1 MTAVGEA
8 TTDQGHNPIPPGE
21 ELASGIAAEPTMV
34 LIQRIREGDHAAR
47 DVLLRRFMPL
57 LKRWGRGRLP
67 RHMRDVQ
74 DTDDLV
80 QVTLM
85 KALNHIDDLHSTRRG
100 AFLQYLCQTLLNQV
114 RDEIRRRNRHPKRVA
129 IDPELSD
136 SDDLT
141 PIEQIVGAEEM
152 HAYQQALSTLPK
164 RQQALVLMR
173 AEFGMSY
180 PEIAS
185 EIGSTPDAVRVM
197 IARAILQL
205 SRRLEQ

>member
-1 MTAVGEA
+1 MTAVGEVTA
-8 TTDQGHNPIPPGE
+8 DQGGNRTLPGE
-21 ELASGIAAEPTMV
+21 ELESGIAAEPTMV
-34 LIQRIREGDHAAR
+34 LIQRIREGDNAAR

-85 KALNHIDDLHSTRRG
+85 KALNHIGDLHSTRRG

-114 RDEIRRRNRHPKRVA
+114 RDEIRRRNRHPRRVA
-129 IDPELSD
+129 IDPDLSD

-152 HAYQQALSTLPK
+152 RAYEQALSTLPK
-164 RQQALVLMR
+164 RQQALLLMR
-173 AEFGMSY
+173 VEFGMSY
-180 PEIAS
+180 PEIAI
-185 EIGSTPDAVRVM
+185 ETGSTPDAVRVM
-197 IARAILQL
+197 IARAILQV